1 MTPLPDLMTYQ
12 DREALTPPD
21 PADEECWCGRLYCGH
36 EPWPTLPADEREPV
50 AKEDL

>member
-36 EPWPTLPADEREPV
+36 DPFPWPADDEREPITR
-50 AKEDL
+50 EDR